1 MLFNDNTLKTNI
13 FGWTSDAFKDLP
25 LQDLKYYKY
34 KRAMKNIPEVVHPL
48 IEKMLCVYEDMG
60 LVWDDKDNPEGY
72 TLLIDY
78 KIRDVKTGKCT
89 CGLEGWHIDV
99 VRNPNHNEDSDY
111 HLIYTTEVGT
121 EFLLNKIAIEKS
133 DTTFHDALKRF
144 ADSQEAP
151 EIHQAL
157 PDTVSLFKRLQ
168 LHRGAVAE
176 KDHRR
181 MLVRLT
187 LTKVIK

>member
-1 MLFNDNTLKTNI
+1 MWL
-13 FGWTSDAFKDLP
+13 
-25 LQDLKYYKY
+25 
-34 KRAMKNIPEVVHPL
+34 
-48 IEKMLCVYEDMG
+48 
-60 LVWDDKDNPEGY
+60 
-72 TLLIDY
+72 
-78 KIRDVKTGKCT
+78 
-89 CGLEGWHIDV
+89 
-99 VRNPNHNEDSDY
+99 NPNHDEETDY

-121 EFLLNKIAIEKS
+121 EFLLNKIAINNE

-144 ADSQEAP
+144 SDSQETP

-168 LHRGAVAE
+168 LHRGAVVE

-187 LTKVIK
+187 LTKIIK